1 MDCHAEGRGFESRR
15 SRHSIENTRFFA
27 RVLLPLYRSG
37 EMPGGSPLKVRP
49 GTGVQAAGI
58 GWQPTTV
65 QAMRAGGCAVV

>member
-1 MDCHAEGRGFESRR
+1 LKTQHFL
-15 SRHSIENTRFFA
+15 

-49 GTGVQAAGI
+49 GSGVQAAGI